1 MKNRGFTL
9 FIFAHMPYTIENEEE
24 GASAM
29 LPKPNEKFDLEAF
42 QSPDSFHRPAYMW
55 CWNSPITAEMLTA
68 QLRDL
73 YEAGGGG
80 VMIVPEP
87 PAFRPRTMRTTLE
100 PDYLTDGYFEIYRAV
115 TEEAARLGMKIWFYD
130 EGGWPSGSA
139 CGKVTKKYPHL
150 ATQRLAKYEREIKQG
165 EAPAEEGALAIYL
178 YTGSAVIPA
187 KAGEPVPAA
196 GILAS
201 IVIESPKGDE
211 PIYPDLLNEEAVK
224 AFIGIGCEPYLP
236 HIGRFAGCAVPLLFT
251 DEPKAANPPWSV
263 NFAELFEAEKGYD
276 ITPRLNEL
284 FETGEDGARTR
295 IDFFDF
301 WSKRFAKSFFA
312 AMRAWC
318 NQNGMAFG
326 GHLAGDDALAGLK
339 HHGYGHALRMF
350 REMDIPGIDC
360 ILRQIFPGGRKGQRL
375 ILDRSGTDFAPNYHY
390 PRWASSVARQ
400 QGHPWSLS
408 ESFAVYGQGLTP
420 AEMKWI
426 VNYQLVRGI
435 TLFCPATLASS
446 VSGPYMANERPVFT
460 PAGTMWQCLKPFN
473 DYTARLSYL
482 LSLGKPDVRTAL
494 YMPVRDVWSKTEE
507 SEKVMAEYDRL
518 AEELEKAGMDFD
530 VVDDDA
536 LETAG
541 VEDGRL
547 QIGAMFYET
556 VVVPRCRYMTNGAAE
571 KLKAFEKAGGQALRD
586 TRGLR
591 GPVSINPAAQ
601 VSVTKRLLDGGALYL
616 LVNEGEEAEIEA
628 LFPEKT
634 APVLLDAVTGKAFR
648 PRCVETPEGVAVTLK
663 PEFAGCAALL
673 FGAGD
678 ATAEIDARTRAY
690 RRELVLEGPWRF
702 RKSKGFVIGENEF
715 ETREY
720 HEEPAAAL
728 LGPWAQYAGEDFSG
742 EGVYEIEFRYDAA
755 EDDGCA
761 LLSLGK
767 VDAACRCRLNGRELG
782 LCPWPPYEYD
792 ISGLLANGTNRLEVT
807 VINTPANQYI
817 HTKEFDK
824 WEYAEVGR
832 YHKDALVFE
841 RESVAGGLFGKVRI
855 YAG

>member
-1 MKNRGFTL
+1 
-9 FIFAHMPYTIENEEE
+9 
-24 GASAM
+24 M
-29 LPKPNEKFDLEAF
+29 LPKPSAKIDYEAF
-42 QSPDSFHRPAYMW
+42 QNPDSFHRPAYMW
-55 CWNSPITAEMLTA
+55 CWNSPITADGLTA
-68 QLRDL
+68 QLREL

-87 PAFRPRTMRTTLE
+87 SYFRPHTMRTTLE
-100 PDYLTDGYFEIYRAV
+100 PDYLTDAYFEIYRAV
-115 TEEAARLGMKIWFYD
+115 VQEADRLGMKIWFYD

-139 CGKVTKKYPHL
+139 CGKVTSKYPHL
-150 ATQRLAKYEREIKQG
+150 ACKRLVKYEREVEKG
-165 EAPAEEGALAIYL
+165 DKPEEGALAL
-178 YTGSAVIPA
+178 FLTTDTEVMPA
-187 KAGEPVPAA
+187 KAGEPVPES
-196 GILAS
+196 GVLAS
-201 IVIESPKGDE
+201 IVVESPKGSE
-211 PIYPDLLNEEAVK
+211 PIYPDLLNEEAVR
-224 AFIGIGCEPYLP
+224 AFIEIGCEPYLP
-236 HIGRFAGCAVPLLFT
+236 YIGAFAGNTVPLLFT
-251 DEPKAANPPWSV
+251 DETRVSNPPWSEG
-263 NFAELFEAEKGYD
+263 FAESFRQVKGYD
-276 ITPRLNEL
+276 ITMKLNEL
-284 FETGEDGARTR
+284 FESGEATAQTR
-295 IDFFDF
+295 IDYFDY
-301 WSKRFAKSFFA
+301 WSGRFAASFFKQ
-312 AMRAWC
+312 MREWC
-318 NQNGMAFG
+318 HRNGMAFG
-326 GHLAGDDALAGLK
+326 GHLGGDDGIACLK
-339 HHGYGHALRMF
+339 HHGYGHPLRMY

-360 ILRQIFPGGRKGQRL
+360 ILRQIFPGGRKGQHL
-375 ILDRSGTDFAPNYHY
+375 ILDRRNTDYAPNYHH

-400 QGHPWSLS
+400 QGHPRALS

-530 VVDDDA
+530 IVDDDA

-547 QIGAMFYET
+547 QIGAMLYET
-556 VVVPRCRYMTNGAAE
+556 VVVPRCRYMTNDAAE
-571 KLKAFEKAGGQALRD
+571 KLKAFEKAGGRALRG
-586 TRGLR
+586 THGLR
-591 GPVSINPAAQ
+591 GPVSIKPAAP
-601 VSVTKRLLDGGALYL
+601 VSVTKRLLDGGALYF

-628 LFPEKT
+628 LFPEES
-634 APVLLDAVTGKAFR
+634 APVLLDAATGKASR
-648 PRCVETPEGVAVTLK
+648 PRCVKTPEGAAVTLRL
-663 PEFAGCAALL
+663 EFAGSAALL

-678 ATAEIDARTRAY
+678 GAAEIDTLTRAY

-715 ETREY
+715 EIREY
-720 HEEPAAAL
+720 HDEPAAAL
-728 LGPWAQYAGEDFSG
+728 PGPWAPYAGEDFSG

-767 VDAACRCRLNGRELG
+767 VDGACRCRLNGTDLG

-841 RESVAGGLFGKVRI
+841 RKSVAGGLFGKVRI